1 MKEITFEKANDILK
15 HLPKGTIIL
24 NGFNEEVY
32 YDKKKERFT
41 WEGWDYYNDDMGFN
55 AWYVN
60 STAFEKVF
68 LKGNKMIFAT
78 KVDMLNLAERKKN
91 EKLPFNPSSFTACF
105 YFPFTNLNQL
115 SEL

>member
-78 KVDMLNLAERKKN
+78 KVDMLNIAERKKN
-91 EKLPFNPSSFTACF
+91 EKLPFSPSSFTACF